1 MSCRRAS
8 AVALRGGGVGATA
21 AAADAAG
28 GTMVGIVVSITT
40 FAGHL
45 SAERMR
51 TIVLSMEL
59 SRLWSCGGLGKH
71 QSAKNSI
78 PSSATPTTTR
88 YRNTST

>member
-1 MSCRRAS
+1 MSCKRAS
-8 AVALRGGGVGATA
+8 AVALGGGGVGAMA

-59 SRLWSCGGLGKH
+59 SLWSCGGLGKH